1 MKKAITVR
9 LDTSDHSRLTR
20 RAKEMQ
26 VAPGT
31 LARLL
36 LHAGLDVD
44 GSENDHAE
52 VPHGDIR
59 HRDTP
64 KATIDR
70 ERAVAALIRL
80 IERSRSG
87 PERDVVK
94 LIGESRNELGQ
105 SQ

>member
-1 MKKAITVR
+1 MNKAITVR
-9 LDTSDHSRLTR
+9 LDAADHSRLTR

-52 VPHGDIR
+52 GPHGEMGHHDAPI
-59 HRDTP
+59 
-64 KATIDR
+64 AAVDR
-70 ERAVAALIRL
+70 ERAVAALNRL
-80 IERSRSG
+80 VERSGSG